1 MINYYN
7 NDRYQWNLAKLS
19 PTEFYKYV
27 TTGEYPIN
35 IGKSKKIKSVLDKGY
50 ILKSKKTLIA
60 QKLIGKLSIDEIS
73 KVTGLSKQEIQKF

>member
-1 MINYYN
+1 MTNEIDVSGCKTFEEVKKIIDDRINYYN

-27 TTGEYPIN
+27 TIGEYPIN

-50 ILKSKKTLIA
+50 ILKKI
-60 QKLIGKLSIDEIS
+60 KL
-73 KVTGLSKQEIQKF
+73 